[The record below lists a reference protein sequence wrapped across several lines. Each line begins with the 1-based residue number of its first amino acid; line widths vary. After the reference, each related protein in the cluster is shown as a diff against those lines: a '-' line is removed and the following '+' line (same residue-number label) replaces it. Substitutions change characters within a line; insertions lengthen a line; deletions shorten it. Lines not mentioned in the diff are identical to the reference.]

1 MNLKQNHYSRRAL
14 ALLLTLVMCV
24 GMIPTAFA
32 AQQAEDAREEPE
44 EAPAEEAA
52 PADDYP
58 TGDPFAREDLDATRR
73 INLDDLKFG
82 RNYTGE

>member
-1 MNLKQNHYSRRAL
+1 MEEIGENVL
-14 ALLLTLVMCV
+14 A
-24 GMIPTAFA
+24 AFA

>member
-1 MNLKQNHYSRRAL
+1 MRKISKDMIIADLVTIDPNIVVILMRAGMHCIGCPS
-14 ALLLTLVMCV
+14 AQGETL
-24 GMIPTAFA
+24 
-32 AQQAEDAREEPE
+32 
-44 EAPAEEAA
+44 EEAA

-58 TGDPFAREDLDATRR
+58 EGDPFAKEEPLESTRR